1 MNSFYHQNLWLCEHP
16 VFQYLTQQPHFDQS
30 NNDEILFIVERPC
43 DVFALQEYVQSAF
56 PAHKFSIVNAEN
68 LALELLSPPDIHQ
81 CDVQQ
86 KTEQR
91 NITLEEQYFLLR
103 LILIEMGYSGTDA
116 EFVVQDLWPF
126 FNLIWP
132 KDISFLEIL
141 IDKNSTR
148 PQRISHLTPE
158 VALRTILALFQIT
171 GLIVS
176 SFVRIQNLHDRQI
189 CERLIHYWKSQGH
202 SLLNAPQIIWWHA
215 PKIEFNNNSYQ
226 MNSSSIFHFEND
238 EFSRISPDSTLCQIL
253 FETVQILNPNIKSA
267 RTNLPI
273 NDATPT
279 KFEVKIHQTA
289 QEFWNF
295 EKNTLKT
302 FHLDYSHWTR
312 HNSFGSGLIPLNS
325 TLLTRFIE
333 KQAPLTKTEQEI
345 QTFLKSLETKW
356 KKTNL
361 LIKSFQTERK
371 EILTQYGIQI
381 QSKSRQLPHWATDA
395 LAKSHFIGSRP
406 PLAKHNCISHFRS
419 NLLRQNSLNIAGHFY
434 PMKTIPLSAPR
445 KLLRDTLSAARHLPL
460 ELDSEISSKNL
471 LLAIIQSEQQ
481 LNIDHSLLTLHFA
494 SKEDYQKSCE
504 KYDFLSVNSS
514 LQTGNS
520 NFNSSSCSNSGANFS
535 SNSNQNCNVEA
546 KTMFPKN
553 WFPNAQESLI
563 VSDWCQRHNWPV
575 SPNGLPKIGVTA
587 FELYLQCPL
596 KFYWNQVLK
605 AENDPRKPDEADS
618 RDIGIRVHSIAEILL
633 TRLNA
638 AYGSQNLKLALPA
651 LQNLLISFQ
660 NEEFFLSSSKDLWI
674 KHLSEIVRNSNK
686 QEFGILH
693 NSTLF
698 IDSQKQWEQCI
709 VEICSQIFNEDT
721 SYSGTIASEI
731 VKRSFLRLLSSETE
745 RLNSEEICH
754 ITAFTEQ
761 PVSFEMGGLLLS
773 GRIDRVDSDNNG
785 SFHII
790 DYKTSRIPKQDK
802 QLGLF
807 PSSKATPFSVQA
819 ALYTYAWCLKD
830 QGKVTKFSLYRLKNL
845 NPELSPYLSISFE
858 TPLDKHSPLFEAI
871 KNTYTPIAQQLKD
884 GDFSPKPLRPDLCQS
899 CRHALQCP
907 RAFTEISKITND
919 IPDFEG
925 EDSQQ

>member
-1 MNSFYHQNLWLCEHP
+1 MKSFQHQNLWLCEHP
-16 VFQYLTQQPHFDQS
+16 VFQYLNQQPQFNQS
-30 NNDEILFIVERPC
+30 INSEILFIVERPC
-43 DVFALQEYVQSAF
+43 DVPALQEYVNSAF
-56 PAHKFSIVNAEN
+56 PAQKFSIVTTES

-86 KTEQR
+86 KIEQK

-132 KDISFLEIL
+132 KDISFLELL

-158 VALRTILALFQIT
+158 VALRTILALFQMT

-176 SFVRIQNLHDRQI
+176 SFVRIQNLHDLQL
-189 CERLIHYWKSQGH
+189 CERLINYWRRQDH
-202 SLLNAPQIIWWHA
+202 LLLKAPEIVWWHA
-215 PKIEFNNNSYQ
+215 PKINHNNNSYQ
-226 MNSSSIFHFEND
+226 IKSTSIFHFETH
-238 EFSRISPDSTLCQIL
+238 EFSQIFPDSTLCQIL
-253 FETVQILNPNIKSA
+253 FETVQTLNPNIKSA

-273 NDATPT
+273 NDSIST
-279 KFEVKIHQTA
+279 KFEVKIHQTEK
-289 QEFWNF
+289 QFWNF
-295 EKNTLKT
+295 EKKNLKT

-333 KQAPLTKTEQEI
+333 KQSPLTNTEQEI
-345 QTFLKSLETKW
+345 QTYLKSLETKW

-361 LIKSFQTERK
+361 LIKSFQPVRK

-381 QSKSRQLPHWATDA
+381 QSKSKQLPHWAMDA
-395 LAKSHFIGSRP
+395 LAKSHFIGTRP
-406 PLAKHNCISHFRS
+406 PLAKHNCISQFRS
-419 NLLRQNSLNIAGHFY
+419 GLLREDSLNIVGHFY
-434 PMKTIPLSAPR
+434 PKKTIPLSAPR

-481 LNIDHSLLTLHFA
+481 SNSDKSFLTLHFA
-494 SKEDYQKSCE
+494 NTEDFQRSCE
-504 KYDFLSVNSS
+504 KYDFLSVKPQLQ
-514 LQTGNS
+514 LQTENCDI
-520 NFNSSSCSNSGANFS
+520 NFSSRSNSDANFS
-535 SNSNQNCNVEA
+535 SNQNCNVGA
-546 KTMFPKN
+546 TTMFPKN
-553 WFPNAQESLI
+553 WFPNDHQLLI
-563 VSDWCQRHNWPV
+563 VSDWCERHNWPV

-651 LQNLLISFQ
+651 LKAFLIAFQ

-674 KHLSEIVRNSNK
+674 KHLTEVVGNSNK
-686 QEFGILH
+686 PESNILCS
-693 NSTLF
+693 STFF

-709 VEICSQIFNEDT
+709 VEICSQIFNQDS

-731 VKRSFLRLLSSETE
+731 VKRSFLRLLSSEIE

-773 GRIDRVDSDNNG
+773 GRIDRVDSDRNG
-785 SFHII
+785 NFHII

-807 PSSKATPFSVQA
+807 PTSKSTPFSVQG

-845 NPELSPYLSISFE
+845 NPELSPYLSIHFE
-858 TPLDKHSPLFEAI
+858 TPLDKNSSLFEAI
-871 KNTYTPIAQQLKD
+871 KNTYTPIAQQLAN
-884 GDFSPKPLRPDLCQS
+884 GDFSPKPLSPDLCKN

-907 RAFTEISKITND
+907 RAFTEISKMTND
-919 IPDFEG
+919 ILDSEG